1 MGEKSP
7 HGLLLD
13 PTNATN
19 HEKPHYH
26 KPSKKKKK
34 KKIAY
39 GIMVGADVI
48 ETLRSISIPLV
59 FRSSITFLAFFSP
72 YFRQSLA

>member
-34 KKIAY
+34 KKKIKKIWL
-39 GIMVGADVI
+39 GQLLSTPCGPSQ
-48 ETLRSISIPLV
+48 LLW
-59 FRSSITFLAFFSP
+59 
-72 YFRQSLA
+72 SLGPPSHS